1 MIFTQALDFSALLNE
16 EIIALII
23 YPLFYLTYYFASDFP
38 IIKKFRNRFGET
50 KDNVEQSVYFRRSL
64 GFVLLGLIPFFITLF
79 YFQKP
84 LGDYGLGLP
93 SGEYAL
99 WWSLI
104 PLAAVLII
112 SIFRSKSG
120 IDLSY
125 YPEVRKKDWM
135 AKRTV
140 VNAAFWAIYLLGY
153 EFSLRGMV
161 FYTTLYAY
169 GLWPAIAI
177 NSVIYALI
185 HIFKGPKE
193 AFGAF
198 FLGILLCLITYYT
211 NSIWVAFLIHVI
223 MAVSNDIKA
232 VNAVKKANNSAKS
245 Q

>member
-1 MIFTQALDFSALLNE
+1 MIISQALEFSVLLNE
-16 EIIALII
+16 EVIALLI
-23 YPLFYLTYYFASDFP
+23 YPLLYLLYYFGSDFP
-38 IIKKFRNRFGET
+38 FVKKFRLRFNES
-50 KDNVEQSVYFRRSL
+50 KEDFEKSVYFRRSL
-64 GFVLLGLIPFFITLF
+64 GFVLLGLIPFFVTLF
-79 YFQKP
+79 YYQKP
-84 LGDYGLGLP
+84 LADYGLGLP
-93 SGEYAL
+93 SGEHAL

-112 SIFRSKSG
+112 SFVRPSSG

-125 YPEVRKKDWM
+125 YPEVRKKEWT
-135 AKRTV
+135 KQRTII
-140 VNAAFWAIYLLGY
+140 NAVFWAVYLLGY
-153 EFSLRGMV
+153 EFALRGML

-169 GLWPAIAI
+169 GLFPAIAI

-211 NSIWVAFLIHVI
+211 NSIWVAFFVHVV
-223 MAVSNDIKA
+223 MAVGNDIKA
-232 VNAVKKANNSAKS
+232 VNAVNKSKKTAKS

>member
-23 YPLFYLTYYFASDFP
+23 YPLLYLTYFFASDFP
-38 IIKKFRNRFGET
+38 FIKKFRNRFGET
-50 KDNVEQSVYFRRSL
+50 EDNFEQSVYFRRSL
-64 GFVLLGLIPFFITLF
+64 GFVLLGLIPFFVTLF

-104 PLAAVLII
+104 PLAAVLVV
-112 SIFRSKSG
+112 SFALPG
-120 IDLSY
+120 TDIDLSY
-125 YPEVRKKDWM
+125 YPEVRKSKWTL
-135 AKRTV
+135 KRTII
-140 VNAAFWAIYLLGY
+140 NAAFWVIYLLGY
-153 EFSLRGMV
+153 EFALRGMV

>member
-1 MIFTQALDFSALLNE
+1 MIFAQTLDFSNLLNE

-23 YPLFYLTYYFASDFP
+23 YPLLYLTYFFASDFP
-38 IIKKFRNRFGET
+38 FIKKFRNRFGET
-50 KDNVEQSVYFRRSL
+50 KDNFEQSVYFRRSL
-64 GFVLLGLIPFFITLF
+64 GFVLLGLIPFFVTLF
-79 YFQKP
+79 YFQKT

-104 PLAAVLII
+104 PLAAVLVV
-112 SIFRSKSG
+112 SFALPG
-120 IDLSY
+120 TDIDLSY
-125 YPEVRKKDWM
+125 YPEVRKSKWTL
-135 AKRTV
+135 KRTII
-140 VNAAFWAIYLLGY
+140 NAAFWVIYLLGY
-153 EFSLRGMV
+153 EFALRGMV

>member
-23 YPLFYLTYYFASDFP
+23 YPLLYLTYFFASDFP
-38 IIKKFRNRFGET
+38 FIKKFRNRFGET
-50 KDNVEQSVYFRRSL
+50 EDNFEQSVYFRRSL
-64 GFVLLGLIPFFITLF
+64 GFVLLGLIPFFVTLL

-104 PLAAVLII
+104 PLAAVLVV
-112 SIFRSKSG
+112 SFALPG
-120 IDLSY
+120 TDIDLSY
-125 YPEVRKKDWM
+125 YPEVRKSKWTL
-135 AKRTV
+135 KRTII
-140 VNAAFWAIYLLGY
+140 NAAFWVIYLLGY
-153 EFSLRGMV
+153 EFALRGMV

>member
-1 MIFTQALDFSALLNE
+1 MIFAQALDFSSLLNE
-16 EIIALII
+16 EIVALII
-23 YPLFYLTYYFASDFP
+23 YPLLYLTYYFASDFP

-50 KDNVEQSVYFRRSL
+50 KDNFEQSVYFRRSL
-64 GFVLLGLIPFFITLF
+64 GFVLLGLIPFFVTLF
-79 YFQKP
+79 YFQNP

-99 WWSLI
+99 WWSLV
-104 PLAAVLII
+104 PLAAVLVV
-112 SIFRSKSG
+112 SFALPG
-120 IDLSY
+120 NNIDLSY
-125 YPEVRKKDWM
+125 YPEVRKPEWTL
-135 AKRTV
+135 KRTV
-140 VNAAFWAIYLLGY
+140 INAAFWAIYLLGY
-153 EFSLRGMV
+153 EFALRGML

-177 NSVIYALI
+177 NSAIYALI

-211 NSIWVAFLIHVI
+211 NSIWVAFIIHVV
-223 MAVSNDIKA
+223 MAVANDIKA
-232 VNAVKKANNSAKS
+232 VNAAKKVNNSAKS